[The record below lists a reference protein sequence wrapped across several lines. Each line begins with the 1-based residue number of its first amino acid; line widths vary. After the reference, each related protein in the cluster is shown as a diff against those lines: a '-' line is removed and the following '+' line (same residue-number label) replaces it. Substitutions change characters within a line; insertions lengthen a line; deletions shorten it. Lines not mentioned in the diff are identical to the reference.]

1 MAVDSGNT
9 PARVVRIH
17 HEVAIDAPPAQVF
30 DALTRSA
37 GEWFWRG
44 EGNMQPK
51 VVMEPRLGGR
61 FYRPTAGGQQ
71 DEGDLYATVTE
82 WAPPRRLRLHGT
94 IGGELAMISVI
105 AVTLEQDGTGTLLK
119 LSHRLAGEVPQAD
132 LESYDEGWADELASL
147 KRFAETGK
155 GRGA

>member
-1 MAVDSGNT
+1 MAIESSDQ
-9 PARVVRIH
+9 PARVVRMRH
-17 HEVAIDAPPAQVF
+17 QTRIDAPPAQVF
-30 DALTRSA
+30 EALTRSA

-44 EGNMQPK
+44 EGNSQPK

-61 FYRPTAGGQQ
+61 FYRPAPGGQQ
-71 DEGDLYATVTE
+71 DAGDLYATVTE
-82 WAPPRRLRLHGT
+82 WAPPRRLRLHGS
-94 IGGELAMISVI
+94 IGGDLAMISVI
-105 AVTLEQDGTGTLLK
+105 AFTLEPAGDGTLLK

-132 LESYDEGWADELASL
+132 VESYDEGWADELASL

>member
-17 HEVAIDAPPAQVF
+17 HEVAIEAPPEQVF
-30 DALTRSA
+30 EALTGSV

-44 EGNMQPK
+44 EGNTQPK
-51 VVMEPRLGGR
+51 VVIESRLGGR
-61 FYRPTAGGQQ
+61 FYRPPTDGRH
-71 DEGDLYATVTE
+71 DVGDLYATVTE
-82 WAPPRRLRLHGT
+82 WAPPRRLRLHGA
-94 IGGELAMISVI
+94 IGSDLAMISVI
-105 AVTLEQDGTGTLLK
+105 AFTLEPAGDGTLLR

-132 LESYDEGWADELASL
+132 VESYDEGWGDELATL